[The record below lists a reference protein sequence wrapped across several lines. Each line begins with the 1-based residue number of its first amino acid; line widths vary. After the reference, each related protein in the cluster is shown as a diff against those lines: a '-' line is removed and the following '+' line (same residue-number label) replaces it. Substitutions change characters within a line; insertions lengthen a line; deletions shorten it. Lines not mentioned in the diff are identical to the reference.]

1 MQISIFTDI
10 LLSLCNN
17 NERRQNKNKT
27 YRIHEYTLKNTE
39 NRKYNISTCIF
50 IIVKE
55 IFFTTF
61 KSSPNIQSMNVLMY
75 VILYTIYADDSKFL
89 LKKRQEVGD
98 KLNVSILNFLS
109 EDGTLSRLMAISL
122 VRVEV

>member
-1 MQISIFTDI
+1 M
-10 LLSLCNN
+10 
-17 NERRQNKNKT
+17 
-27 YRIHEYTLKNTE
+27 
-39 NRKYNISTCIF
+39 KYNISTYIF

-109 EDGTLSRLMAISL
+109 EDGTLSRLMDISL